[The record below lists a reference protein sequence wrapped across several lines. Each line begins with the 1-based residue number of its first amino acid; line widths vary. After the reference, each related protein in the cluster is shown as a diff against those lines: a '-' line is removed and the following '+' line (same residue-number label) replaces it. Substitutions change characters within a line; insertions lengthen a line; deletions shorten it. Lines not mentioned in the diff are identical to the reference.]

1 MSSDGAVKVLHP
13 AKFSPSILDVIR
25 DILSAHC
32 IPESARILDP
42 FAGVGRCHDLG
53 WPGMVGVEL
62 EMPWCREQEG
72 PVVRADSTALPFRA
86 HTFHAAVTSPTYGN
100 RFADKHKAK
109 DGSVRRS
116 YTHDL
121 RASTGDEDYVL
132 HPANTGGMKWGR
144 EYWRVHGAVYDEVW
158 RVLVDGGLFVVNVS
172 DHVRAKKVVR
182 VVDWHRRALMA
193 RGFDVVDEVRV
204 ATPRLKYGENRDA
217 RVDGEV
223 VIVALKLMHNQARYP
238 TR

>member
-1 MSSDGAVKVLHP
+1 MASDVKVKHP

-25 DILSAHC
+25 DILSVRG
-32 IPESARILDP
+32 IPEDARILDP

-53 WPGMVGVEL
+53 WPGTVGVEL
-62 EMPWCREQEG
+62 EMPWCRVQEG
-72 PVVRADSTALPFRA
+72 PVVRGDSSRLPFRTQ
-86 HTFHAAVTSPTYGN
+86 TFDAAVTSPTYGN
-100 RFADKHKAK
+100 RFADKHRAL

-121 RASTGDEDYVL
+121 RASEGEGYVL
-132 HPANTGGMKWGR
+132 HPSNTGGMKWGR
-144 EYWRVHGAVYDEVW
+144 DYWRVHGAVYDEVW

-172 DHVRAKKVVR
+172 DFIARKKVVR

-193 RGFDVVDEVRV
+193 RGFEVVGEVHV
-204 ATPRLKYGENRDA
+204 DTPRLRHGANRDA

-223 VIVALKLMHNQARYP
+223 VIVAEKSP
-238 TR
+238 F

>member
-1 MSSDGAVKVLHP
+1 MTVKVLHP

-25 DILSAHC
+25 DTLSARAV
-32 IPESARILDP
+32 PEDALILDP

-53 WPGMVGVEL
+53 WPRTVGVEL
-62 EMPWCREQEG
+62 EMPWCRVQQG
-72 PVVRADSTALPFRA
+72 PVVRGDSSRLPFRA
-86 HTFHAAVTSPTYGN
+86 QTFDAAVTSPTYGN
-100 RFADKHKAK
+100 RFADKHRAL

-121 RASTGDEDYVL
+121 RASQGEDYTL
-132 HPANTGGMKWGR
+132 HPNDTGGMKWGR
-144 EYWRVHGAVYDEVW
+144 EYWRLHGAVYDEVW

-204 ATPRLKYGENRDA
+204 DTPRLRHGANRDA

-223 VIVALKLMHNQARYP
+223 VIVCEKSP
-238 TR
+238 F